1 MNLWILPLLL
11 LGLEEPAPLPEALL
25 PSSQISGCHF
35 PVSTVHP
42 RAQAYFDQGLAFIY
56 DYGYREA
63 KRSFEEA
70 LKADPGCAIAEWG
83 VALAHGNTINS
94 PEIDESDSSAALKAL
109 ERADKLP
116 RANALER
123 ELIAAQ
129 KMRFATPA
137 PTNRQPLN
145 LAYAEAM
152 RQVWH
157 RYPGNATVG
166 VLFADALID
175 CHPWDQWTLEGQ
187 PKEGTKELMKTVKE
201 VLRLEPNNLH
211 ALHLYIH
218 VYEASPFPQ
227 RAKFA
232 ADRLENLAPGLSHLQ
247 HMPCHIYTHTGDWDK
262 AVQANLNCLRAG
274 DAYLASRNLLS
285 WRGLFFDHYEMALT
299 YAACMRGQSALAKST
314 VAGIFK
320 EKSPQQAVEE
330 DPGMDGEAAQML
342 EVLKRFGEWDAL
354 LAAPDYGPKSPIS
367 NAIRMGDRAIAYAA
381 RGELENAERERAEF
395 EKLYSAIPETQK
407 MDFNHVREVLS
418 VERHLVAGEILVRRR
433 QTVDEGLAEL
443 EKAVN
448 AQDHLHY
455 SEPPQWIIPAR
466 HSLGAA
472 LVRAGKYPEAVTVY
486 KEDLRRNPRNG
497 WSLAGLARAYRALGK
512 NRQAEKILKEFEV
525 AWKDA
530 DIHIRTS
537 CLCLQ

>member
-1 MNLWILPLLL
+1 MNLWILPLLV
-11 LGLEEPAPLPEALL
+11 LGLQEPAPLPEALL
-25 PSSQISGCHF
+25 PTSQIGGCHF
-35 PVSTVHP
+35 PVSTGNP
-42 RAQAYFDQGLAFIY
+42 KAQAYFDQGLAFIY

-70 LKADPGCAIAEWG
+70 LMADPGCAMAQWG
-83 VALAHGNTINS
+83 VAMAYGNTINS
-94 PEIDESDSSAALKAL
+94 TEINEADSTAALRAL
-109 ERADKLP
+109 ESADKLP

-123 ELIAAQ
+123 ELIAAL
-129 KMRFATPA
+129 KTRFATPA

-145 LAYAEAM
+145 LAYAGAM
-152 RQVWH
+152 RQLWH
-157 RYPGNATVG
+157 RNPGNATVG
-166 VLFADALID
+166 ILFADALID
-175 CHPWDQWTLEGQ
+175 CHPWDQWTLEGKA
-187 PKEGTKELMKTVKE
+187 KEGTQELMKTVKE
-201 VLRLEPNNLH
+201 VLRLEPNNLQ

-274 DAYLASRNLLS
+274 DAYLASRNLLHL
-285 WRGLFFDHYEMALT
+285 RGILFDHYEIALT

-314 VAGIFK
+314 AAGIFK
-320 EKSPQQAVEE
+320 EMTPQQAVEQFPE
-330 DPGMDGEAAQML
+330 MDGDAAQPL
-342 EVLKRFGEWDAL
+342 EVLKRFGEWDAI
-354 LAAPDYGPKSPIS
+354 LAAPDYGPKCPIS
-367 NAIRMGDRAIAYAA
+367 NAIRMGDRAIAHAA
-381 RGELENAERERAEF
+381 KGELENADRERQEF
-395 EKLYSAIPETQK
+395 DKLYFAIPETQK
-407 MDFNHVREVLS
+407 LELDNVRQLLS
-418 VERHLVAGEILVRRR
+418 VERHLVAGEILVR
-433 QTVDEGLAEL
+433 QKPTVDEGLAEL
-443 EKAVN
+443 EKAVD

-472 LVRAGKYPEAVTVY
+472 LVRVGKYSEAVTVY

-512 NRQAEKILKEFEV
+512 NRQAEKAQREFQV

-530 DIHIRTS
+530 DVHIGTS
-537 CLCLQ
+537 CLCLP